1 MEKKEV
7 VLTFTVAECGEY
19 HNLGEYH
26 EGIRTLE
33 EAISVYKK
41 IPPERMNGIKPQRAI
56 LQGKSIIEIVGV
68 AIGINLHVKGTDKVE
83 DSQADILS
91 GDEIDIGIISLMP
104 EFCGNPQVQEAV
116 KEFIRLFPDKEV
128 IDY

>member
-1 MEKKEV
+1 MENKEV

-19 HNLGEYH
+19 HSLGEYH
-26 EGIRTLE
+26 DGIGTLG
-33 EAISVYKK
+33 EAVAVYEK
-41 IPPERMNGIKPQRAI
+41 IPTERMNGVP
-56 LQGKSIIEIVGV
+56 
-68 AIGINLHVKGTDKVE
+68 AIGINLHVKGTDKLE

-104 EFCGNPQVQEAV
+104 EFCGNPQVQESV
-116 KEFIRLFPDKEV
+116 KELIRLFPDKEV